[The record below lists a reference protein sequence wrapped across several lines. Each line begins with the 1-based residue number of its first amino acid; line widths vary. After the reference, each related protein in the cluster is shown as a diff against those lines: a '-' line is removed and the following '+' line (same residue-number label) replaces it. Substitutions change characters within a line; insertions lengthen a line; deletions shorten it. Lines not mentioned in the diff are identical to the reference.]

1 MYYEEAE
8 TVAVGINRRLSKL
21 DSGGSRIQEFADNS
35 KK

>member
-8 TVAVGINRRLSKL
+8 TVAVGIYRRLPKI
-21 DSGGSRIQEFADNS
+21 DSGGSRIQDFADNS